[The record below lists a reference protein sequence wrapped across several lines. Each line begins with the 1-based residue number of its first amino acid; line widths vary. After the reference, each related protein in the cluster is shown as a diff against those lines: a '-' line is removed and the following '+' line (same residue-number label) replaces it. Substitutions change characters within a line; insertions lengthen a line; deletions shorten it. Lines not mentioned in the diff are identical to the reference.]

1 VTTTTQ
7 ASHSAA
13 GDAAT
18 WGSSGRR
25 RRAAGTGVEQA
36 KRASVAPAPKLRRRP
51 VLVAAS
57 VAAVCLGAL
66 LGVWAWTSTSNT
78 HEVVAARQSIT
89 RGETIGQGDLITVQ
103 VGLDPGLKT
112 IPGDRLATL
121 VGKRAA
127 MDMAAGSLVTDEEVT
142 AKVLPAQG
150 QSVVGVA
157 LPPSLMPGQAL
168 VAGDQVRIVATP
180 GQQGDVG
187 QGAPASIT
195 ATVVGLYAGGENG
208 QTVVAVQ
215 VPQERAAELAAR
227 SATGKVALVLDS
239 RER

>member
-1 VTTTTQ
+1 VTTTTR
-7 ASHSAA
+7 ASESAA
-13 GDAAT
+13 AESAT
-18 WGSSGRR
+18 GSLGRR
-25 RRAAGTGVEQA
+25 RRATGPQA
-36 KRASVAPAPKLRRRP
+36 KRESVAPAPKLRRRP
-51 VLVAAS
+51 MLLAAS

-78 HEVVAARQSIT
+78 HEVVAVRRTIT
-89 RGETIGQGDLITVQ
+89 RGETIGQGDLLTVQ
-103 VGLDPGLKT
+103 VGLDPGLRT

-127 MDMAAGSLVTDEEVT
+127 MDMAAGSLVTGEEVT
-142 AKVLPAQG
+142 AKVLPARG

-157 LPPSLMPGQAL
+157 LPPSLMPGEAL
-168 VAGDQVRIVATP
+168 VAGDRVRIVATP
-180 GQQGDVG
+180 GQQGEVG
-187 QGAPASIT
+187 QGPPAAIT
-195 ATVVGLYAGGENG
+195 ATVVGLYPNGENG